1 MYDARGWALCLV
13 QGPFS
18 VAPCQTLALRL
29 ATLFTAVMVAGL
41 QVAPVHWSHADVKSW
56 LKRVCK
62 GAVADA
68 AERLSRTMDGRALVR
83 MNEMML
89 RNTLSGGDPELAA
102 QIYDALRQEIARV
115 DQFMAN
121 RRQEAR
127 DTASRAKSGNY

>member
-1 MYDARGWALCLV
+1 
-13 QGPFS
+13 
-18 VAPCQTLALRL
+18 
-29 ATLFTAVMVAGL
+29 MVAGL